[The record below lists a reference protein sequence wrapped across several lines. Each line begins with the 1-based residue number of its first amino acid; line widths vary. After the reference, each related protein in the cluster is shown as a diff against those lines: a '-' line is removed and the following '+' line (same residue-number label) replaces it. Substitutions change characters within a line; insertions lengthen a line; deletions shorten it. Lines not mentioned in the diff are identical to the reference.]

1 MSQPSLRRWPARS
14 EPSPDNRFHVLV
26 VCRAN
31 HCRSPM
37 MEFLLRQ
44 QIELRNLNWT
54 VSSAGTE
61 ALPGLSMHPYS
72 AEILLAN
79 GYLRVA
85 DAQRGREIKEWV
97 SRRLDVSVL
106 EDADLVLTATQDQ
119 RLLVESLDSNLI
131 GLAFPLLQ
139 FAHMARSAH
148 SARKL
153 AAAELAPWLIQES
166 YRRRK
171 RVSNFPEDQR
181 DLDDPIGRTMNRF
194 RHCAQ
199 LIMGAYAD
207 ILACGPPA
215 RRS

>member
-1 MSQPSLRRWPARS
+1 
-14 EPSPDNRFHVLV
+14 
-26 VCRAN
+26 
-31 HCRSPM
+31 M

-44 QIELRNLNWT
+44 QIELRSLNWT

-72 AEILLAN
+72 AEIL
-79 GYLRVA
+79 VE
-85 DAQRGREIKEWV
+85 RGFRRPMHIKEWV
-97 SRRLDVSVL
+97 SRRLDQTVL
-106 EDADLVLTATQDQ
+106 ENADLVFTATQDQ
-119 RLLVESLDSNLI
+119 RARVESLDPSLI
-131 GLAFPLLQ
+131 GLTFPLLQ

-148 SARKL
+148 SARML

-171 RVSNFPEDQR
+171 RVANVPLEQR
-181 DLDDPIGRTMNRF
+181 DLEDPIGRTMNRF

-199 LIMGAYAD
+199 LIVDSYAD